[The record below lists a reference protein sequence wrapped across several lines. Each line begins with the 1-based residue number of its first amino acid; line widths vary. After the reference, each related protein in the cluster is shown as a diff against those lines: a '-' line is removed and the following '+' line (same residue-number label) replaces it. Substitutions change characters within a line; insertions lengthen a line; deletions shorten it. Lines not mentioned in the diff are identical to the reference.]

1 MLVQPQLGQNTGLE
15 VKVTSDLSTEPVT
28 VTEFK
33 TYARFTLSDEDTLI
47 GELITSARLRLE
59 AFTGRSFGEKTINA
73 YWQTFSKE
81 VELPYP
87 PVTAITSVS
96 TIYKGESTALV
107 SGEDYY
113 TTGLDLKILNLVNV
127 PSWKWGVTKTS
138 LSVIFTAGYTT
149 LPKALKEAILKEANT
164 AWLNRENFM
173 TDVIKG
179 GTEPLSNE
187 AKMLAQPYRIYV

>member
-1 MLVQPQLGQNTGLE
+1 MLTQPQLGQNTGLE
-15 VKVTSDLSTEPVT
+15 VKVTTDLSTEPVS
-28 VTEFK
+28 VAEFK
-33 TYARFTLSDEDTLI
+33 TYARFTLSDEDALI

-59 AFTGRSFGEKTINA
+59 AFTGRSFGEKTIEA

-87 PVTAITSVS
+87 PIGTITSV
-96 TIYKGESTALV
+96 TTVHKGTDTALT

-127 PSWKWGVTKTS
+127 HTWKWGPNKTS
-138 LSVIFTAGYTT
+138 LKVVFTAGYTT
-149 LPKALKEAILKEANT
+149 LPKALKEAILKETNT
-164 AWLNRENFM
+164 AWLNRENFVS
-173 TDVIKG
+173 DVIKG

-187 AKMLAQPYRIYV
+187 ARVLAQPYRIYT

>member
-15 VKVTSDLSTEPVT
+15 VKVTTDFVTEPVS
-28 VTEFK
+28 VAEFK

-87 PVTAITSVS
+87 PIMAITSVS
-96 TIYKGESTALV
+96 TIYQGESTALV

-164 AWLNRENFM
+164 AWMNRENFM